1 MSGMPIVAI
10 VAGMVLLFAMT
21 AVIAVT
27 MRSVRFTA
35 MLVTV
40 TAMPVPVTVA
50 FPLFRLHQKH
60 AAFWALARCVA
71 DDLGV
76 HRAGICPRPA
86 RVLGV
91 ARMCVIGGV

>member
-35 MLVTV
+35 M
-40 TAMPVPVTVA
+40 PVPVTVA

-71 DDLGV
+71 DDLRV